1 MEKVQNVGTKNAF
14 TLKKNILIKKSKIFL
29 KKKKKN

>member
-14 TLKKNILIKKSKIFL
+14 TSTLYHHLLFSKC
-29 KKKKKN
+29 

>member
-14 TLKKNILIKKSKIFL
+14 TPIYIYIYIIYQINLF
-29 KKKKKN
+29 